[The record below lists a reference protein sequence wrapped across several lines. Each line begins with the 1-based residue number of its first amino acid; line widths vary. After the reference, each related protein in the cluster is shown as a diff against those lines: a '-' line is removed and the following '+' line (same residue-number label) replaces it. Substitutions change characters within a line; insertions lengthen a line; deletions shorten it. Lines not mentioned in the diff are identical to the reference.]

1 MQGGRIAGAEETM
14 VAALVHGDAALDEA
28 DPEEFL
34 KVGRLTPGSPRL
46 VSAFEAKM

>member
-1 MQGGRIAGAEETM
+1 M

-34 KVGRLTPGSPRL
+34 RVQKTFEV
-46 VSAFEAKM
+46 VSLPSTQLSRVPQMAVNASRI